1 MDRVTST
8 RGWTAFERLS
18 PDVRDRLLPL
28 GRHVGYETGD
38 VFLHE
43 GEDTPYLGVVESGR
57 VALRYRVPEIGNRVT
72 IVTIEP
78 GELVGWSA
86 VVAPYRATVDAV
98 ATEPV
103 RLLVFEA
110 QRLREHI
117 ASDQALAAELLPI
130 VLESVSRRLTS
141 SWHQLLDLFAARGIG
156 PW

>member
-1 MDRVTST
+1 MDRATST

-18 PDVRDRLLPL
+18 PGVRERLLPL
-28 GRHVGYETGD
+28 GRHIGHETGT
-38 VFLHE
+38 VLLHE
-43 GEDTPYLGVVESGR
+43 GEDTPYMGVVESGR
-57 VALRYRVPEIGNRVT
+57 IALRYRVPELGNRVT

-86 VVAPYRATVDAV
+86 VVSPFRATVDAV

-110 QRLREHI
+110 QRLREQL
-117 ASDQALAAELLPI
+117 ASDQELAAELLPI
-130 VLESVSRRLTS
+130 VLESVSRRLTT